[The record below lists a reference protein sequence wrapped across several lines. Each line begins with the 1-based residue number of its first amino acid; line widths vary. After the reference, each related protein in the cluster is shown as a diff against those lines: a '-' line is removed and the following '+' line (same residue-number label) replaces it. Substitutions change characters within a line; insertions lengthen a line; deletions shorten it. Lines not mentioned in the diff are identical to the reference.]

1 MAGTRWT
8 QENLEEFNAS
18 FDTRCTQEELDEIA
32 LAKAEAEEIALKAA
46 LKEIEI
52 ENAAEVPKTYI
63 IGLAG
68 LARSGKDTVAEL
80 LLAERFFFPFLST
93 SFALPM
99 KEMIYAGLGLKD
111 KENDKALELYGK
123 SYRHIAQTI
132 GTEWG
137 RKCIHP
143 DLWLNITANRCTGL
157 NTIITDVR
165 FENEAEFVRANG
177 ILVHVNRHDQQHVE
191 ESFHTSEAGV
201 TIKHDDYKIL
211 NCGSLEDLRITCR
224 HAAIDLE
231 EGLKRKDRKKQELG
245 EYVFAVKGTR

>member
-1 MAGTRWT
+1 MMG
-8 QENLEEFNAS
+8 
-18 FDTRCTQEELDEIA
+18 D
-32 LAKAEAEEIALKAA
+32 
-46 LKEIEI
+46 
-52 ENAAEVPKTYI
+52 KTYI

-68 LARSGKDTVAEL
+68 LARSGKDTVASL
-80 LLAERFFFPFLST
+80 LLQERFFFPFVTT

-111 KENDKALELYGK
+111 KEDDKALKLYGR
-123 SYRHIAQTI
+123 SYRHIAQTL

-143 DLWLNITANRCTGL
+143 DLWLKIAEHRCKGL

-177 ILVHVNRHDQQHVE
+177 ILVHIDRHDQKYIE
-191 ESFHTSEAGV
+191 ESFHESESGIAV
-201 TIKHDDYKIL
+201 KHGDFKIL
-211 NCGSLEDLRITCR
+211 NHGTLDDLRVTCR

-231 EGLKRKDRKKQELG
+231 EMLKHKEKWEG
-245 EYVFAVKGTR
+245 GTCNVPSTSTDDDDDLPF